1 MKNRTEELSIECHRQ
16 NDKESGMIYVQR
28 KRESGK
34 IDVQRKRESKR
45 KRKIGCHPLVERQ
58 RERDK
63 ERKAQV
69 GM

>member
-1 MKNRTEELSIECHRQ
+1 
-16 NDKESGMIYVQR
+16 MIYVQR

-63 ERKAQV
+63 ERKA
-69 GM
+69 